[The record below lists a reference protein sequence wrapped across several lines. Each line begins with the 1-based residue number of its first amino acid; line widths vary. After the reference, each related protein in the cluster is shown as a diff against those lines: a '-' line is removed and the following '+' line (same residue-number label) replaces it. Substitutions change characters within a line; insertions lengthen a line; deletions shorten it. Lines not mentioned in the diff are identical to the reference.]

1 MLADCDIIVIFP
13 IFGQFGV
20 ISKQDSECMVCK
32 TYIFINSKI
41 LFFFARNADISNIKE
56 VLVFHFQKLCM
67 CVYLL
72 TKFHIPSVILTSFR
86 WANFTNLPTPIY
98 KYMLPFSILIMFLL
112 ISPFS
117 YETFR
122 LSVFK

>member
-1 MLADCDIIVIFP
+1 MADCDIIVIFP

-41 LFFFARNADISNIKE
+41 LFFLQEMLILATLRRSWFFIFRNY
-56 VLVFHFQKLCM
+56 V

-86 WANFTNLPTPIY
+86 WGNFTNPPTPIY

-122 LSVFK
+122 LSVSK